1 MARRVK
7 RAGGWLRDCV
17 RAIAEWPC
25 RHELARLRDQRR
37 RFAALLDAVADVVVL
52 TGPNG
57 RLRLANRTAAELLQR
72 LTGRSID
79 ELIGKAVPE
88 FHLPADL
95 ERTLIDTTAR
105 VREMRAP
112 VCTEFA
118 IPQAG
123 GGFRWY
129 EHKASPILRYGE
141 LAGQIIIGR
150 DIDDRKRAQRRLQLL
165 SKVSAL
171 VGNLDIDALLTA
183 VAKLSI
189 PELADW
195 SAVDVRDD
203 RAVRRT
209 YVAHRDAGRASL
221 ANELQQFRPWQDE
234 PAWQE
239 LAAGHSLFFPDIT
252 DELLRTRT
260 IGREH
265 YDVIRRMGLRSAIA
279 VPLRVRD
286 ETVAVM
292 SFGTA
297 ESGRRFTEEDLTL
310 AEELAQRAAV
320 VLERARLDHEL
331 RLSYARFR
339 AALGTGRT
347 AVFEQDREL
356 RYRWHHNYALG
367 VDATGK
373 RHEDIFPPQDAARL
387 TAIKQRVLDTGDSAR
402 EELRLTINGERY
414 DVVLAIDP
422 VRDDNGEIV
431 GIIGA
436 GTDITEE
443 KRVQQELAQA
453 VTFREQLM
461 GILGHDLRNPLSAI
475 NVATGSLRKR
485 SDLAEP
491 ARQHVERIGRAA
503 SRMSEMIRTILDF
516 TQVRFHGT
524 LPVAPRPTNLAEVA
538 HAIVDEARAAEP
550 ARVIELVVD
559 GDLDGVWDPARL
571 GEVLSN
577 LIGNA
582 LAHGAADQPVR
593 VTVDVEGG
601 EVCLRVHNGGPAIPP
616 DRAAA
621 LFDPFRRGV
630 AGEAA
635 ARTRGLGL
643 GLYIVRQIVLAH
655 RGTIGVTSTAGDGT
669 TFTVRLPRGVSPAAA
684 LAATHH

>member
-1 MARRVK
+1 LASRIK
-7 RAGGWLRDCV
+7 RASGWLRGRV
-17 RAIAEWPC
+17 RAIGEWPC
-25 RHELARLRDQRR
+25 RIELARLRDQRR
-37 RFAALLDAVADVVVL
+37 RFVALLDAIADVVVL
-52 TGPNG
+52 AEPDG
-57 RLRLANRTAAELLQR
+57 RLLVANRTAATLLHQ
-72 LTGRSID
+72 LTGRRVD
-79 ELIGKAVPE
+79 ELIGKRPPE
-88 FHLPADL
+88 FELPPDL
-95 ERTLIDTTAR
+95 TRTFLETSAQVSET
-105 VREMRAP
+105 RAP
-112 VCTEFA
+112 VTHELA
-118 IPQAG
+118 IPQPG
-123 GGFRWY
+123 GGLRWY
-129 EHKASPILRYGE
+129 EQKVSPVLQDGE
-141 LAGQIIIGR
+141 VVAHIVIGR

-209 YVAHRDAGRASL
+209 YVAHRDPGSALL
-221 ANELQQFRPWQDE
+221 ADELQQFRPWQDDA
-234 PAWQE
+234 AWQE
-239 LAAGHSLFFPDIT
+239 LAAGRSLFFPDIT

-260 IGREH
+260 ISREH
-265 YDVIRRMGLRSAIA
+265 YDVIRRIGLRSAIA

-331 RLSYARFR
+331 RVSYARFR

-356 RYRWHHNYALG
+356 RYRWHHNYVLG

-373 RHEDIFPPQDAARL
+373 RHEDIFQPEEAAQL
-387 TAIKQRVLDTGDSAR
+387 TAIKQRVLDTGDPAR
-402 EELRLTINGERY
+402 EELRLTVNGERY
-414 DVVLAIDP
+414 DIALAIDP

-475 NVATGSLRKR
+475 NVATGSLKKR

-524 LPVAPRPTNLAEVA
+524 LPVAPRRTNLAEVA
-538 HAIVDEARAAEP
+538 RAIVDEARAAEP
-550 ARVIELVVD
+550 DRDIELAVD

-582 LAHGAADQPVR
+582 LAYGAADQPVR
-593 VTVDVEGG
+593 VTVDVEGE

-635 ARTRGLGL
+635 TRTRGLGL

-655 RGTIGVTSTAGDGT
+655 GGTISVTSTAGDGT
-669 TFTVRLPRGVSPAAA
+669 TFTVRLPRDISPAAA
-684 LAATHH
+684 LAATH